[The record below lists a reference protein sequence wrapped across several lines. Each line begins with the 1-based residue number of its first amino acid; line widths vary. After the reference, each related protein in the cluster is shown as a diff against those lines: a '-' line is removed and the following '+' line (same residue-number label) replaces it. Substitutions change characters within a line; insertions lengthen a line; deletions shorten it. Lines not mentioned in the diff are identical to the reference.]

1 MESKSHALAA
11 GAFVLVVLGMLI
23 ALAAWLMSDNSV
35 TVGYE
40 MVTRDAVT
48 GLQEQA
54 PVRYKG
60 VEVGKVTDISF
71 SPDGEVRVRLAVS
84 PDTPV
89 TQSTYAT
96 LNLQGVTGLS
106 FVQLNDH
113 SEGDRAPLA
122 AGPNGVPRIPLHP
135 GLLSE
140 MSDRAGALVEKTTL
154 AIDRIN
160 QLLDDGNQTSISEVL
175 AESAAA
181 MRRLNSLLERSDIP
195 SLVREG
201 NEALRSVRAAAD
213 QVDKAASDLSATA
226 RDAKT
231 ALHTVTAPGG
241 TLSRLDDSV
250 EAIAADTLPRFTRLT
265 NDASRA
271 LRRLEGVAGQLQSNP
286 QALLYGNGPI
296 PPGPGE
302 TGFSRPA
309 PQR

>member
-11 GAFVLVVLGMLI
+11 GAFVLVVLGLLI

-71 SPDGEVRVRLAVS
+71 SPEGEVRVRLAVS

-113 SEGDRAPLA
+113 SDGDRAPLA
-122 AGPNGVPRIPLHP
+122 AGPNSVPRIPLHP

-181 MRRLNSLLERSDIP
+181 MRRFNSLLERSDIP
-195 SLVREG
+195 TLVREG
-201 NEALRSVRAAAD
+201 NDALRSVRAAAD
-213 QVDKAASDLSATA
+213 QVDKAAGELTVVA

-250 EAIAADTLPRFTRLT
+250 EAIASDTLPRFTRLT

-271 LRRLEGVAGQLQSNP
+271 LRRLEGIAGQLQSNP
-286 QALLYGNGPI
+286 QALLYGNGAI

-302 TGFSRPA
+302 SGFSTAA